1 MSQSHALS
9 RLAVHRATVET
20 IDMRLNPV
28 FADLGDYPIAR
39 IQMRARDRRDAGLPV
54 IDFSIGDPREP
65 TPPFIAE
72 ALRDSVPTVSQYPTA
87 AGLLELRSAI
97 AGYVQRRFD
106 VDVDPETQVIPT
118 SGAKEAI
125 FNTPF
130 AFIDRDA
137 GDGVVYPTP
146 GYPVYERG
154 SLFAGATVFPIE
166 LSGDFVL
173 RAEQISAEAWDRSR
187 LVWTCSPH
195 NPAGSVSTLEDIA
208 GLYVKAVDAD
218 ALLLSDECYSDIYEE
233 EVYPNGPMSI
243 LQITG
248 DGSPGALSYLSLSK
262 RSGMTGYRS
271 GAIVG
276 DPAAIAALKALRA
289 TTGTASPEFVQ
300 GAAIAA
306 WSDDDHAA
314 ERRAIFTEKRRVL
327 RAVFDDL
334 GYEIIAS
341 HAGLYLWIR
350 VDDDIAL
357 TDRLLGEGI
366 VVSPGRFF
374 GPGGE
379 GFIRLA
385 LVPTVEECA
394 VAADVLRALLS

>member
-1 MSQSHALS
+1 MSQSL
-9 RLAVHRATVET
+9 LRARFADRRGTVET
-20 IDMRLNPV
+20 IGMRLNPV
-28 FADLGDYPIAR
+28 FAELGDYPIAR

-65 TPPFIAE
+65 TPSFITE
-72 ALRDSVPTVSQYPTA
+72 ALRDSVPVVSQYPTA

-97 AGYVQRRFD
+97 AGYVRRRFG
-106 VDVDPETQVIPT
+106 VEIDPETQVIPT

-130 AFIDRDA
+130 AFIDREA
-137 GDGVVYPTP
+137 GDGVVYATP

-173 RAEQISAEAWDRSR
+173 RAEQISDEAWDRSR

-195 NPAGSVSTLEDIA
+195 NPAGSVSALEDIA

-233 EVYPNGPMSI
+233 EVYPDGPMSI
-243 LQITG
+243 LQIAG

-276 DPAAIAALKALRA
+276 DAEAIAALKALRA

-306 WSDDDHAA
+306 WSDDDHAS

-327 RAVFDDL
+327 RAAFDDL
-334 GYEIIAS
+334 GYEIVAS

-350 VDDDIAL
+350 VGDDMAV
-357 TDRLLGEGI
+357 TDRLLEEGI

-379 GFIRLA
+379 GYMRLA

-394 VAADVLRALLS
+394 AAADVLRELLA